1 MEANPLAPAEGM
13 EGLAATITEGYQTL
27 KQVTCLE
34 DVYEIMDFL
43 QDEVKDKYPHIRC
56 KIDCAM
62 CCKGLHPPYATA
74 AEWELILYYISE
86 FPQIIKD
93 EIIRRARYYVAEYRD
108 ALILQQ
114 KLVSGEVPAEEIR
127 ETYHTLSRALKNAT
141 CPFLVMDKCGIYPV
155 RPAKCRAMGNTLVQ
169 LNDQV
174 KVHTCAWEI
183 SNFEDFMMKQ
193 QDRAL
198 TMPVWNIF
206 EKVIDII
213 NLEGNIKAVLPVW
226 LVTHIENNQIVEEI
240 NPSPEIN
247 L

>member
-1 MEANPLAPAEGM
+1 MTANPVSPADGM

-34 DVYEIMDFL
+34 DVYDIMDYL
-43 QDEVKDKYPHIRC
+43 MDEVKDKYKNIRC
-56 KIDCAM
+56 KVDCAM
-62 CCKGLHPPYATA
+62 CCKGLHPPYITA
-74 AEWELILYYISE
+74 IEWEMILYYLNE
-86 FPQIIKD
+86 FPQLIKD
-93 EIIRRARYYVAEYRD
+93 EIIRRARFYAVEYRE

-114 KLVSGEVPAEEIR
+114 QLIEGKIEAEDVR
-127 ETYHTLSRALKNAT
+127 QTYQTLATTLKNAT

-183 SNFEDFMMKQ
+183 SNFEVFMQ
-193 QDRAL
+193 ESESRAL
-198 TMPVWNIF
+198 TMPVWNLF

-213 NLEGNIKAVLPVW
+213 NPDDTMKAVMPIWLISHIEGNNLLEK
-226 LVTHIENNQIVEEI
+226 I
-240 NPSPEIN
+240 NPKPEVKI
-247 L
+247 

>member
-1 MEANPLAPAEGM
+1 MTHNPVSPADGM

-27 KQVTCLE
+27 KQITCLE
-34 DVYEIMDFL
+34 DMYDIMDYL
-43 QDEVKDKYPHIRC
+43 QDEVKGRYTHIRC
-56 KIDCAM
+56 KVDCAM
-62 CCKGLHPPYATA
+62 CCKGLHPPYISAL
-74 AEWELILYYISE
+74 EFELILYYINE
-86 FPQIIKD
+86 FPQIIQD

-108 ALILQQ
+108 SLVLQQ
-114 KLVSGEVPAEEIR
+114 RMMDGDIPGEEIR
-127 ETYHTLSRALKNAT
+127 ETYQTLAQSLKNAT

-183 SNFEDFMMKQ
+183 SNFEEYMREHG
-193 QDRAL
+193 DRSL

-206 EKVIDII
+206 EQVLGII
-213 NLEGNIKAVLPVW
+213 NPDEGMKAVIPLW
-226 LVTHIENNQIVEEI
+226 LISHIEGTQFAEKI
-240 NPSPEIN
+240 NPKPDIK

>member
-1 MEANPLAPAEGM
+1 MTSNPIAPADGM

-34 DVYEIMDFL
+34 DVYDIMDYL
-43 QDEVKDKYPHIRC
+43 MDEVKEKYSNIRC

-62 CCKGLHPPYATA
+62 CCKGLHPPYITA
-74 AEWELILYYISE
+74 IEWELILYYVNE

-93 EIIRRARYYVAEYRD
+93 EIIRRARYYAAEYRE
-108 ALILQQ
+108 ALLLQHQ
-114 KLVSGEVPAEEIR
+114 LIEGKIPAEDVR
-127 ETYHTLSRALKNAT
+127 HTYQNLSQTLKNAT

-155 RPAKCRAMGNTLVQ
+155 RPAKCRAMGNSLVQ

-183 SNFEDFMMKQ
+183 SNFEAYMNEKHS
-193 QDRAL
+193 RAL

-213 NLEGNIKAVLPVW
+213 NPKDSMKAVIPIW
-226 LVTHIENNQIVEEI
+226 LITHIEGNQLSEKI
-240 NPSPEIN
+240 NPQPKVQI
-247 L
+247 

>member
-1 MEANPLAPAEGM
+1 MTVNPISPAEGM

-34 DVYEIMDFL
+34 DVYDIMDYL
-43 QDEVKDKYPHIRC
+43 MDEVTDKYKNIRC

-62 CCKGLHPPYATA
+62 CCKGLHPPYITA
-74 AEWELILYYISE
+74 IEWEMILYYLNE
-86 FPQIIKD
+86 FPQLIKD
-93 EIIRRARYYVAEYRD
+93 EIIRRARYYAVEYRD

-114 KLVSGEVPAEEIR
+114 QLIEGKIEPEDVR
-127 ETYHTLSRALKNAT
+127 QTYQSLANTLKNAS

-183 SNFEDFMMKQ
+183 SNFEVFMQ
-193 QDRAL
+193 ESGSRAL
-198 TMPVWNIF
+198 TMPVWNLF

-213 NLEGNIKAVLPVW
+213 NPDDTMKAVMPIW
-226 LVTHIENNQIVEEI
+226 LITHIEGNNLLEKI
-240 NPSPEIN
+240 NPKPDVKI
-247 L
+247 